1 MVSYGFSELSC
12 TPLYPRYLEFRNQV
26 FNQLLN
32 YHHTGNPVYQL
43 SAFDLSDN
51 RSTDALSAGREYGV
65 EYDHYDIPK
74 TLHLAYVEP
83 PSPGIGLDALTLSV
97 SGATILG
104 CLRFLPTDG
113 PYMIRDAIERGV
125 WKNVEL
131 FDGSLPA
138 RADIYEASRIAVS
151 PDVADSAVRKA
162 IVDNLVYAN
171 VEIGV
176 RLGVYKMLGIMYD
189 RVWNAVYVKRGVPI
203 RYLSKPFHVDDGQPI
218 IIGEIDTSPAIL
230 KELKRRYAEQLA
242 EGTIRAALIE
252 PSTWMLHYHHV
263 HKSSAFQPTP
273 KPDQPITATSQRQ
286 IQLMQ
291 SATL

>member
-1 MVSYGFSELSC
+1 MVTYGFSELSC

-32 YHHTGNPVYQL
+32 YHHSGNPVYQL
-43 SAFDLSDN
+43 TAFDLSDGQ
-51 RSTDALSAGREYGV
+51 AAGGDSIAREYGV

-83 PSPGIGLDALTLSV
+83 PAPRTASDAVQAGV
-97 SGATILG
+97 SDATVLG

-131 FDGSLPA
+131 LQTGLPS

-151 PDVADSAVRKA
+151 PCVADPVMRKA

-171 VEIGV
+171 VKIGV

-189 RVWNAVYVKRGVPI
+189 RVWNSVYVKRGVPV
-203 RYLSKPFHVDDGQPI
+203 RYLSKPFYVDDGEPI
-218 IIGEIDTSPAIL
+218 IIGEIDTSPAVL
-230 KELKRRYAEQLA
+230 VELKRRYAEQLA
-242 EGTIRAALIE
+242 DGTVRPPQIE
-252 PSTWMLHYHHV
+252 PSAWMLHHHHV
-263 HKSSAFQPTP
+263 HKSGVVQPLLEMP
-273 KPDQPITATSQRQ
+273 VAPASRRRVQAMQTAA
-286 IQLMQ
+286 L
-291 SATL
+291 

>member
-1 MVSYGFSELSC
+1 MVTYGFSELSC

-26 FNQLLN
+26 FNQLLE
-32 YHHTGNPVYQL
+32 YHRTGNPVYQL
-43 SAFDLSDN
+43 TAFDLSGS
-51 RSTDALSAGREYGV
+51 RSNETLSAGRAYRI

-74 TLHLAYVEP
+74 ALHLAYVAP
-83 PSPGIGLDALTLSV
+83 PSSRTASDAVTRRV
-97 SGATILG
+97 YDAPVLG
-104 CLRFLPTDG
+104 CLRLLPTDG

-131 FDGSLPA
+131 FDAGLPA
-138 RADIYEASRIAVS
+138 SADIYEASRIAVS
-151 PDVADSAVRKA
+151 PDVTDPVIRRT

-203 RYLSKPFHVDDGQPI
+203 RYLSKPFHVDEGQPI

-230 KELKRRYAEQLA
+230 DGLKRRYAGQLA
-242 EGTIRAALIE
+242 EGIIGAAQIE

-263 HKSSAFQPTP
+263 HKSGVFQPEP
-273 KPDQPITATSQRQ
+273 IPDQTATAAQQRQ
-286 IQLMQ
+286 SELLQPAAL
-291 SATL
+291 

>member
-1 MVSYGFSELSC
+1 MVNYGFSELSC

-26 FNQLLN
+26 FNQLLK
-32 YHHTGNPVYQL
+32 YHQTGNPVYQL
-43 SAFDLSDN
+43 TAFDLSDD
-51 RSTDALSAGREYGV
+51 RSTDGLSAGREYGV

-74 TLHLAYVEP
+74 TLHLAHVDP
-83 PSPGIGLDALTLSV
+83 PSSRIGFDALTLRV
-97 SGATILG
+97 SDVTVLG

-125 WKNVEL
+125 WKNVKL
-131 FDGSLPA
+131 FDGGLPA
-138 RADIYEASRIAVS
+138 SADIYEASRIAVS
-151 PDVADSAVRKA
+151 PEVSDPTVRKT

-176 RLGVYKMLGIMYD
+176 RLGVHKMLGIMYD

-230 KELKRRYAEQLA
+230 DELKRRFADQLA
-242 EGTIRAALIE
+242 EGTIRAAQIE

-263 HKSSAFQPTP
+263 HKSGTFQPKP
-273 KPDQPITATSQRQ
+273 IPDQPITAASQRQ
-286 IQLMQ
+286 VELMQ
-291 SATL
+291 TAAL

>member
-1 MVSYGFSELSC
+1 MVTYGFSELSC

-26 FNQLLN
+26 FNQLLE
-32 YHHTGNPVYQL
+32 YHRTGNPVYQL
-43 SAFDLSDN
+43 TAFDLSGS
-51 RSTDALSAGREYGV
+51 RSNEGLSAGRAYGI

-74 TLHLAYVEP
+74 ALHLAYVAP
-83 PSPGIGLDALTLSV
+83 PSSRTASDAVTRHDYDTPV
-97 SGATILG
+97 RG
-104 CLRFLPTDG
+104 CLRLLPTDG

-131 FDGSLPA
+131 FDAGLPSS
-138 RADIYEASRIAVS
+138 ADIYEASRIAVS
-151 PDVADSAVRKA
+151 PDVADPAMRKR
-162 IVDNLVYAN
+162 IVDNLIYAN

-176 RLGVYKMLGIMYD
+176 RLGVHKMLGIMYD

-230 KELKRRYAEQLA
+230 DGLKRRYADQLA
-242 EGTIRAALIE
+242 EGTMGAAQIE

-263 HKSSAFQPTP
+263 HKSGVFQEERM
-273 KPDQPITATSQRQ
+273 PDQPVNAASPRQ
-286 IQLMQ
+286 IQVAQ
-291 SATL
+291 AAAP